1 MLKKIGTAARQEL
14 ERFLNTHVYLGL
26 HVKVREH
33 WRENRRLLAE
43 LGMEPPR
50 D

>member
-1 MLKKIGTAARQEL
+1 MLKKIGTAARREL
-14 ERFLNTHVYLGL
+14 ESFLNAHVFLGL

-33 WRENRRLLAE
+33 WRENRRILAD
-43 LGMEPPR
+43 LGMDPPR